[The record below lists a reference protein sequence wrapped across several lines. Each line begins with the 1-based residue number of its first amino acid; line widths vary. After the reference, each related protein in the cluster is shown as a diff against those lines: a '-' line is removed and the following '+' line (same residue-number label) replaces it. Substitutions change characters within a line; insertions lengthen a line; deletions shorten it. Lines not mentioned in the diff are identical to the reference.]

1 MSCKRRREINHNYLF
16 LLKNMKPLQGAGCAG
31 AALMM
36 ALSVAATAQ
45 DYPNR
50 PLRWVLGFAPGGSP
64 DSVARIITP
73 QLTAQLGQSVV
84 LDNRPGANGILA
96 ADIVAK
102 SAPDG
107 YTLLITPAAFA
118 INPGIARKLP
128 FDAIRSFEPITNI
141 CISEALVLAVTPA
154 LAANTVQDLI
164 QLAKRPGS
172 KIAYGTSGVGNVT
185 HLAAA
190 LFALRTGALLTH
202 VPYKGG
208 GPMSVALIGGE
219 VQMAFSNLG
228 TLIGQV
234 RSGRIRVLAY
244 NAPQRSTLLPNV
256 PTMIEAGVAGM
267 ELDSS
272 WYGVFAPAKTPAA
285 IVNRLH
291 NEIRNALKAPPVRD
305 GLAVIGMEPV
315 GNSPAEFKAFV
326 ERAIKR
332 YAELVKLAGIERE

>member
-1 MSCKRRREINHNYLF
+1 M
-16 LLKNMKPLQGAGCAG
+16 
-31 AALMM
+31 ALMM
-36 ALSVAATAQ
+36 ALPVVATAQ

-107 YTLLITPAAFA
+107 YTLLITSASFA

-128 FDAIRSFEPITNI
+128 FDAIKSFEPVTNVAS
-141 CISEALVLAVTPA
+141 SEALLLAINPSVP
-154 LAANTVQDLI
+154 ANTVQELI
-164 QLAKRPGS
+164 QLAKRPGA
-172 KIAYGTSGVGNVT
+172 KFAYGTSGVGNVT

-190 LFALRTGALLTH
+190 LFAVRTGIQLTH

-208 GPMSVALIGGE
+208 GPMTIALMSGE
-219 VQMAFSNLG
+219 VQIAISNPG

-234 RSGRIRVLAY
+234 RSGRIRALAY
-244 NAPQRSTLLPNV
+244 NAPARSPLLPTV
-256 PTMIEAGVAGM
+256 PTMIEAGVNGM
-267 ELDSS
+267 EFDSS
-272 WYGVFAPAKTPAA
+272 WYGVFAPAKTPVA

-305 GLAVIGMEPV
+305 GLAAIGMEPV

-332 YAELVKLAGIERE
+332 YAELVKLAGIAPE